1 MTPSPAPALPRIVVR
16 SLLLVLVYGLVAAA
30 VVAWELANP
39 EPLRSWLQ
47 ERARDLDSAWE
58 VSWWLLS
65 DLGHGETFVV
75 LLPAIL
81 VLSGSRRRFQDAT
94 CAAVFA
100 GLLANV
106 IKLLVMRDRPEPGGS
121 YSWPSGHTTTAVAV
135 AVALQGW
142 RPAITA
148 GGWLGAIGVG
158 ISRVMRGRHWPGD
171 VAAGLC
177 VGLVSG
183 MLAKRLPL
191 LLPEWCER
199 MHVRLL
205 LAGAIT
211 VGWFGWFLVQPSAR
225 EVQPLIALLPAAACA
240 LWACGHLHEAWPW
253 GTARARRL
261 GDLALF
267 LVVFAIGRAGASALA
282 LLDVDEP
289 RFATA
294 SRTMLTIGDW
304 IVPWFNGVE
313 RFDKPVFIYWL
324 QAAAMAVLGMNES
337 AARLPSALGVAM
349 AAVATAAIARRLGLS
364 PWAAWFAGLI
374 AGTAPIAQGM
384 AHGATA
390 DGLLY
395 GLCTAAAWLQVRLA
409 FGDGGRGTWWLLWLT
424 IGCAFLTKGPAA
436 LVAPIAIGC
445 GLWWAGRRPRWGTL
459 CGGIGVALAVVAA
472 WGVPALVQTNG
483 GFFTR
488 GVMYHVVER
497 STRPFEGHGGFA
509 PWWLL
514 FFFWTTPLAMLPWS
528 LLLPWGFRALRTG
541 MPQRLADAAVP
552 QLAAQRV
559 LIVWIA
565 GVLGTFTLVVS
576 KLPHYVLPCFP
587 ALAIAI
593 MAGRREVPA
602 PKLGFA
608 VTAAGVLLAIGLPIG
623 AGSVGLSLAVI
634 AAAAVGLCIALSCWR
649 AGAWLRQGRTLPA
662 VAALAVAITFGMTA
676 LFGRGLPLADPQ
688 MLGRV
693 FADELPK
700 LVRSS
705 ETLHLYRI
713 VAPSVTFYMQRTT
726 PDVAG
731 PEQALQLLVQPGQ
744 LVLMRDREREQ
755 LLRDAEELAK
765 RGTDVTA
772 AVAVL
777 QAPVWTG
784 RAFHATKGKVI
795 EVRVYGRRAD

>member
-1 MTPSPAPALPRIVVR
+1 MR
-16 SLLLVLVYGLVAAA
+16 SLLLVLVYGLIAAA
-30 VVAWELANP
+30 VVAFELANP

-47 ERARDLDSAWE
+47 ERARDLDSTWE
-58 VSWWLLS
+58 VAWWLLS

-75 LLPAIL
+75 LLPTIL

-100 GLLANV
+100 GVLANL
-106 IKLLVMRDRPEPGGS
+106 IKVLVMRDRPEPGGS

-142 RPAITA
+142 KPAITA
-148 GGWLGAIGVG
+148 GGWLGAVGVG
-158 ISRVMRGRHWPGD
+158 MSRVMRGRHWPGD
-171 VAAGLC
+171 VLAGLG
-177 VGLVSG
+177 VGLLSG
-183 MLAKRLPL
+183 WLAKRLPL
-191 LLPEWCER
+191 WLPEWCER

-205 LAGAIT
+205 LAMSIT

-225 EVQPLIALLPAAACA
+225 EVQPLIALLPAVACA

-253 GTARARRL
+253 GTERARRL
-261 GDLALF
+261 GDWALF
-267 LVVFAIGRAGASALA
+267 LIVFAIGRAGASGLA

-324 QAAAMAVLGMNES
+324 QAAAMWVLGSNES
-337 AARLPSALGVAM
+337 AARLPSAFGVAL
-349 AAVATAAIARRLGLS
+349 AALATAAIARRLGLA

-390 DGLLY
+390 DGMLY
-395 GLCTAAAWLQVRLA
+395 GIVTAVAWLQVRLA
-409 FGDGGRGTWWLLWLT
+409 FGDGKRGTWWLLWLG
-424 IGCAFLTKGPAA
+424 IGIGFLTKGPAA
-436 LVAPIAIGC
+436 VVAPIAMAL
-445 GLWWAGRRPRWGTL
+445 GLWWGGARPRWATL
-459 CGGIGVALAVVAA
+459 LGGIGVALAVVAA
-472 WGVPALVQTNG
+472 WGVPALIQTQG

-528 LLLPWGFRALRTG
+528 LLLPWGWRALRSS

-552 QLAAQRV
+552 QLAAQRL
-559 LIVWIA
+559 LIAWIA

-576 KLPHYVLPCFP
+576 KLPHYVLPAFP
-587 ALAIAI
+587 AIAI
-593 MAGRREVPA
+593 ACMAGRREVAA
-602 PKLGFA
+602 PWLGWL
-608 VTAAGVLLAIGLPIG
+608 VRSVGLGLGLALPIG
-623 AGSVGLSLAVI
+623 CASVGLSLAVC
-634 AAAAVGLCIALSCWR
+634 AAIAVGGCLAFACWR
-649 AGAWLRQGRTLPA
+649 AGGWLREGRTLS
-662 VAALAVAITFGMTA
+662 ALAAIGTAITFGMTA
-676 LFGRGLPLADPQ
+676 LFGRGLPMADPQ
-688 MLGRV
+688 LLGRV
-693 FADELPK
+693 FADQLPK
-700 LVRSS
+700 LVQAG

-713 VAPSVTFYMQRTT
+713 VAPSVTFYMQQTT
-726 PDVAG
+726 PDVPD
-731 PEQALQLLVQPGQ
+731 PEQALRLLAQPGK

-755 LLRDAEELAK
+755 LLLDAQVLAT
-765 RGTDVTA
+765 GGVDVSA
-772 AVAVL
+772 AVATL
-777 QAPVWTG
+777 QTPVWTG
-784 RAFHATKGKVI
+784 RAFHSTKGKVI
-795 EVRVYGRRAD
+795 EVRVYGRRGV